1 MPNRTADEQ
10 VRLIREYV
18 QQHLTERISVRSIAR
33 SLGRNASYLN
43 TFYTEQT
50 GECITVYIRR
60 CKVRRAERLLRETDR
75 SLAEICASLGF
86 FDQSHFSRTFKAQT
100 GMTPGAYRKM

>member
-1 MPNRTADEQ
+1 MPNRTAEEQ
-10 VRLIREYV
+10 VRLVREYV
-18 QQHLTERISVRSIAR
+18 QRHLTERISVRSIAR

-50 GECITVYIRR
+50 GECITAYIRR
-60 CKVRRAERLLRETDR
+60 CKVCLAEQLLRETDR

-86 FDQSHFSRTFKAQT
+86 FDQSHFSRAFKEHT
-100 GMTPGAYRKM
+100 GMTPGAFRKT